1 MIYRIAETT
10 STNDDAKRPEYRHGD
25 IVMAERQN
33 ARRGRPG
40 QSWATPEGGDH
51 P

>member
-25 IVMAERQN
+25 INNSSDCAYPH
-33 ARRGRPG
+33 GFYG
-40 QSWATPEGGDH
+40 
-51 P
+51 